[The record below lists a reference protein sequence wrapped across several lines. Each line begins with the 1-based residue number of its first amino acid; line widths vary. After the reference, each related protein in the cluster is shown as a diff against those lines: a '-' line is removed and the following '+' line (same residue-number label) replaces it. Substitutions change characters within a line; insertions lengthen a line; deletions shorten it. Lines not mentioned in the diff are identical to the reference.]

1 MNFLGSNKP
10 LLLIHEGMQLVDSSE
25 VFDIMLS
32 PQFYTLKRE
41 ELPVRYHF
49 QAKKLASS
57 ILENLLPEGGHYE
70 YYVFKEEEDGLWAF
84 IAYDP
89 EEISSFLQSRGISI
103 EQVSKLYFAQ
113 QVSEKFSTPV
123 LLDANTALSNVQDS
137 ATVIPEIL
145 LPKETQYQDFDE
157 TFKPK
162 AGASFG
168 VGMHSVIG
176 QKEAWTIGAIFLIFA
191 LMFAIEGARYSR
203 AIGTMQEKVTL
214 LLQDY
219 PALQSQYAR
228 ENIAKKYQKIDRE
241 ERHKREVLRDLSRLV
256 LPGMEV
262 ESLLMGRK
270 SFSATLKCPDEK
282 TMVRVQSL
290 AKEKQ
295 YKASRIG
302 SENLI
307 KIEGSL

>member
-1 MNFLGSNKP
+1 
-10 LLLIHEGMQLVDSSE
+10 MQPVDSSE
-25 VFDIMLS
+25 AFDIMLS

-41 ELPVRYHF
+41 DLPVRYHF

-57 ILENLLPEGGHYE
+57 ILENLLPKEGNYE
-70 YYVFKEEEDGLWAF
+70 HYVFKQEDLWAF
-84 IAYDP
+84 VAYDP
-89 EEISSFLQSRGISI
+89 EEVGRFLQSRGISA

-113 QVSEKFSTPV
+113 QVSEKFNTPV
-123 LLDANTALSNVQDS
+123 RLDENTALSNVQYT
-137 ATVIPEIL
+137 ATVVPRIL

-162 AGASFG
+162 TGVSFG
-168 VGMHSVIG
+168 SDMHSIIG
-176 QKEAWTIGAIFLIFA
+176 KKEAWTVGAIFLIFA
-191 LMFAIEGARYSR
+191 LMFAIEGARYSQVV
-203 AIGTMQEKVTL
+203 AAMQEKVTL

-241 ERHKREVLRDLSRLV
+241 ERHKREVLKDLSRLV
-256 LPGMEV
+256 LPGVEV

-270 SFSATLKCPDEK
+270 HYSITLKCPDEK
-282 TMVRVQSL
+282 SVIRVQSL

-295 YKASRIG
+295 YKASRTG
-302 SENLI
+302 SENLV

>member
-1 MNFLGSNKP
+1 MNFLGSSKL
-10 LLLIHEGMQLVDSSE
+10 LLLIHDAMQPVNSSE

-41 ELPVRYHF
+41 NLPVRYHF

-57 ILENLLPEGGHYE
+57 ILENLLPEEGNYE
-70 YYVFKEEEDGLWAF
+70 YYVFKEEDHWAF
-84 IAYDP
+84 LAYDS
-89 EEISSFLQSRGISI
+89 EEIHRFLQSRGIGA

-123 LLDANTALSNVQDS
+123 LLDENTTLSNVQHS
-137 ATVIPEIL
+137 ATVVPRIL
-145 LPKETQYQDFDE
+145 LPEETQYQDFDE

-162 AGASFG
+162 AGTSFG
-168 VGMHSVIG
+168 SDMHSIIG
-176 QKEAWTIGAIFLIFA
+176 KKEAWTIGTIFLIFA
-191 LMFAIEGARYSR
+191 LMFAAEGVRYSQVVT
-203 AIGTMQEKVTL
+203 AMQEKVAL

-241 ERHKREVLRDLSRLV
+241 ERHKREVLKDLSRLV
-256 LPGMEV
+256 LPGVEV

-270 SFSATLKCPDEK
+270 HYSMTLKCPDEK
-282 TMVRVQSL
+282 SVVRVQSL

-295 YKASRIG
+295 YKTSRAG
-302 SENLI
+302 SENMV

>member
-1 MNFLGSNKP
+1 MNFLGSSKP
-10 LLLIHEGMQLVDSSE
+10 LLLIHEGMQAVDSSE

-41 ELPVRYHF
+41 DLPIRYHF

-57 ILENLLPEGGHYE
+57 VLENLLPEEGNYE
-70 YYVFKEEEDGLWAF
+70 YYVFKDEDSWAF
-84 IAYDP
+84 IAYDS
-89 EEISSFLQSRGISI
+89 EEIGRFLQPRGISV

-113 QVSEKFSTPV
+113 QVSEKFNTPV
-123 LLDANTALSNVQDS
+123 LLDANTALSNVQES
-137 ATVIPEIL
+137 ATVVPKMLLSSEI
-145 LPKETQYQDFDE
+145 QYQDFDE
-157 TFKPK
+157 TFRPK
-162 AGASFG
+162 TGVSFG
-168 VGMHSVIG
+168 VGMHSIID
-176 QKEAWTIGAIFLIFA
+176 KKKAWTIGAFFLIFA

-203 AIGTMQEKVTL
+203 VAGMMQEKVTL

-241 ERHKREVLRDLSRLV
+241 ERRKREVLKSISRLV
-256 LPGMEV
+256 LPGVEV

-270 SFSATLKCPDEK
+270 YYSATFKCPDEK
-282 TMVRVQSL
+282 TVVRIQSL
-290 AKEKQ
+290 AKEKK
-295 YKASRIG
+295 YKASRVG
-302 SENLI
+302 GENLI

>member
-1 MNFLGSNKP
+1 MNFLGNSKP
-10 LLLIHEGMQLVDSSE
+10 LLLIYEGMQTVDSSE

-41 ELPVRYHF
+41 DLPVRYHF

-57 ILENLLPEGGHYE
+57 ILENLLPEGGNYE
-70 YYVFKEEEDGLWAF
+70 YYVFKDEDLWAF
-84 IAYDP
+84 LAYDP
-89 EEISSFLQSRGISI
+89 KEIGSFLQSRGIGV

-123 LLDANTALSNVQDS
+123 LLDSNSALSNVQES

-145 LPKETQYQDFDE
+145 FPKETQYKNFDE
-157 TFKPK
+157 TFRPK
-162 AGASFG
+162 TGVSFG
-168 VGMHSVIG
+168 VGMHSVIEK
-176 QKEAWTIGAIFLIFA
+176 KEAWTIGAIFLIFA
-191 LMFAIEGARYSR
+191 LMFAVEGARYNR
-203 AIGTMQEKVTL
+203 AIGTMQEKVAL
-214 LLQDY
+214 ILKDY

-228 ENIAKKYQKIDRE
+228 ENIAKKYQKIDKE

-256 LPGMEV
+256 LPGVKV

-270 SFSATLKCPDEK
+270 SFSATFKCPDEK
-282 TMVRVQSL
+282 TVVRIQSL

-295 YKASRIG
+295 YKTSRIG

>member
-1 MNFLGSNKP
+1 MNFLENSKP
-10 LLLIHEGMQLVDSSE
+10 LLLIHDAMQSVDSSE
-25 VFDIMLS
+25 TFDIMLS

-41 ELPVRYHF
+41 DLPVRFHF

-57 ILENLLPEGGHYE
+57 VLENLLPEGENYE
-70 YYVFKEEEDGLWAF
+70 YYVFKGEDLWAF
-84 IAYDP
+84 IAYSP
-89 EEISSFLQSRGISI
+89 KEIGSFLQSRGISV

-123 LLDANTALSNVQDS
+123 LLDSNNALSNVQES
-137 ATVIPEIL
+137 ATVVPEIL
-145 LPKETQYQDFDE
+145 LPEETQYQDYNE
-157 TFKPK
+157 TFRPK
-162 AGASFG
+162 TGVSFG
-168 VGMHSVIG
+168 VGMHSIIEK
-176 QKEAWTIGAIFLIFA
+176 KEAWTIGAIFLIFA

-203 AIGTMQEKVTL
+203 VIGTMQEKVTL

-282 TMVRVQSL
+282 TVVRVQSL

-295 YKASRIG
+295 YKASRAG
-302 SENLI
+302 SENLV

>member
-10 LLLIHEGMQLVDSSE
+10 LLLIHDGMQSVDSSE
-25 VFDIMLS
+25 AFDIMLS

-41 ELPVRYHF
+41 DIPVRFHF

-57 ILENLLPEGGHYE
+57 VLESLLPEEGNYE
-70 YYVFKEEEDGLWAF
+70 YYVFKDEDLWAF

-89 EEISSFLQSRGISI
+89 REIGSFLQSRGISV

-113 QVSEKFSTPV
+113 QVSEKFNTPV
-123 LLDANTALSNVQDS
+123 LLDENTALSNVQHT
-137 ATVIPEIL
+137 ATIVPKIL
-145 LPKETQYQDFDE
+145 LPQETQYQAFDE

-168 VGMHSVIG
+168 AGIHSIIG
-176 QKEAWTIGAIFLIFA
+176 KKETWMIGAIFLIFA
-191 LMFAIEGARYSR
+191 LMFAVEGRRYR
-203 AIGTMQEKVTL
+203 QVVDTMQEKLVL
-214 LLQDY
+214 LLEDY

-228 ENIAKKYQKIDRE
+228 ENIAKKYQKIDKE
-241 ERHKREVLRDLSRLV
+241 ERHKREVLKDLSRLV
-256 LPGMEV
+256 LPGVEV

-270 SFSATLKCPDEK
+270 SFSITLKCPDEK
-282 TMVRVQSL
+282 SVIRVQSL

-295 YKASRIG
+295 YKASRVG
-302 SENLI
+302 SDNLV

>member
-1 MNFLGSNKP
+1 M
-10 LLLIHEGMQLVDSSE
+10 LIHDTMGPVSSSE
-25 VFDIMLS
+25 AFDIMLS

-41 ELPVRYHF
+41 SLPVRYHF

-57 ILENLLPEGGHYE
+57 ILENLLPEEGNYE
-70 YYVFKEEEDGLWAF
+70 HYVFKEDDLWTF

-89 EEISSFLQSRGISI
+89 EEISRFLQSRGISP

-123 LLDANTALSNVQDS
+123 LLDENTALSNVQHS
-137 ATVIPEIL
+137 ATVVPRML
-145 LPKETQYQDFDE
+145 LPEETQYQDFDE

-162 AGASFG
+162 SGASFG
-168 VGMHSVIG
+168 VGMHSIIG
-176 QKEAWTIGAIFLIFA
+176 KKEAWTIGAIFLIFA
-191 LMFAIEGARYSR
+191 LMFFVEGFRYR
-203 AIGTMQEKVTL
+203 QVIVTMQEKVSL
-214 LLQDY
+214 LLEDY

-241 ERHKREVLRDLSRLV
+241 ERHKREVLKDLSRLV
-256 LPGMEV
+256 LPGVEV
-262 ESLLMGRK
+262 ESLLMGK
-270 SFSATLKCPDEK
+270 KLFSATFKCPDEK
-282 TMVRVQSL
+282 SVIRVQSL

-295 YKASRIG
+295 YKTSRIG
-302 SENLI
+302 SENLV

>member
-10 LLLIHEGMQLVDSSE
+10 LLLIHEGMQAVDSSE
-25 VFDIMLS
+25 TFDIMLS

-41 ELPVRYHF
+41 DLPVRFHF

-57 ILENLLPEGGHYE
+57 VLENLLPEGGNYE
-70 YYVFKEEEDGLWAF
+70 YYVFKGEDLWAF
-84 IAYDP
+84 IAYSP
-89 EEISSFLQSRGISI
+89 KEIGSFLQSRGISV

-123 LLDANTALSNVQDS
+123 LLDSNNALSNVQES
-137 ATVIPEIL
+137 ATVVPEIL

-162 AGASFG
+162 TGVSFG
-168 VGMHSVIG
+168 VGMHSIIEK
-176 QKEAWTIGAIFLIFA
+176 KEAWTIGAIFLIFA

-203 AIGTMQEKVTL
+203 VIGTMQEKVTL

-282 TMVRVQSL
+282 TVVRVQSL

-295 YKASRIG
+295 YKASRAG
-302 SENLI
+302 SENLV